1 MTKTKPSLVR
11 GLFMKLRTQ
20 IIALAMAGAFTG
32 ALVGGVGLITS
43 AQLGHAVTDA
53 IESGQALQASQ
64 EADMMHDA
72 IRGDGQL
79 ALIGALANDDSR
91 IAEAEKGLQE
101 HAATFNEAL
110 QTLAALTMTP
120 ATQAALEK
128 VRPQVKAYIE
138 SAQALIQAAKVDHQS
153 ALPLV
158 PNLQA
163 NFLLLET
170 NMAALSDSI
179 QSNSTNLNAHAVQS
193 VSSTLIGVGVTLAL
207 ATLAMVGLGLW
218 LAKLMTRPMAHAV
231 EVANHFA
238 QGDLSPGIHPS
249 GNDETTQLLD
259 SLKRMQTHVS
269 GMVREVK
276 DNAHSVATASSEI
289 AQGNNDLSART
300 EQQASVLEQTAS
312 SMEQLGAT
320 VKQNADSA
328 QQANQLAMNASTVA
342 EQGGAVVAQV
352 VDTMK
357 GINESARKISDI
369 IGVIDGIAF
378 QTNILALNA
387 AVEAARAGEQGR
399 GFAVVASEV
408 RSLAGRSASAAK
420 EIKGLIADSVSR
432 VEAGSAMVDRAGTT
446 MSEVVGAIRRVT
458 DIVGEITVASAEQA
472 DGVTQVGHAVT
483 QMDQV
488 TQQNAALV
496 EQSAA
501 AADSLRQQADKL
513 VSAVDSFRLA

>member
-1 MTKTKPSLVR
+1 
-11 GLFMKLRTQ
+11 
-20 IIALAMAGAFTG
+20 
-32 ALVGGVGLITS
+32 
-43 AQLGHAVTDA
+43 
-53 IESGQALQASQ
+53 
-64 EADMMHDA
+64 
-72 IRGDGQL
+72 
-79 ALIGALANDDSR
+79 
-91 IAEAEKGLQE
+91 
-101 HAATFNEAL
+101 
-110 QTLAALTMTP
+110 
-120 ATQAALEK
+120 
-128 VRPQVKAYIE
+128 
-138 SAQALIQAAKVDHQS
+138 
-153 ALPLV
+153 
-158 PNLQA
+158 
-163 NFLLLET
+163 
-170 NMAALSDSI
+170 
-179 QSNSTNLNAHAVQS
+179 
-193 VSSTLIGVGVTLAL
+193 LAL
-207 ATLAMVGLGLW
+207 ATVAMVVLGLW
-218 LAKLMTRPMAHAV
+218 LAKRMTRPMTHAV

-238 QGDLSPGIHPS
+238 QGDLSPAIHPS
-249 GNDETTQLLD
+249 GNDETVQLLD
-259 SLKRMQTHVS
+259 SLQRMQSHVT
-269 GMVREVK
+269 GMVRDVK
-276 DNAHSVATASSEI
+276 ENAHSVATASSEI

-432 VEAGSAMVDRAGTT
+432 VEVGSAMVDRAGAT

-472 DGVTQVGHAVT
+472 DGVTQVGHAVS